1 MFSTEEDKKASEE
14 LFQNFPSF
22 DIRVGMDRLDFREGN
37 LTQRHWQINAPD
49 NNKIW
54 RTGVGL
60 TFADAYQNLLTR
72 LEECNGL

>member
-22 DIRVGMDRLDFREGN
+22 DIRVGMDRQDFREGN
-37 LTQRHWQINAPD
+37 LTQRQWQINAPD

-54 RTGVGL
+54 RTGGDVTFVG
-60 TFADAYQNLLTR
+60 AYNNLLKR
-72 LEECNGL
+72 ISEMS